1 MDGIGPYYDLKT
13 IIESAVSSIKG
24 HCPIYVNTTELDI
37 YLIPWIEINPVNE
50 FRVFV
55 HQNNITAISQQ
66 HLYHKLY
73 SKNYSDNQILNN
85 IILEKLNLITKYFY
99 EVIVNKITWSKSYE

>member
-37 YLIPWIEINPVNE
+37 YIYN
-50 FRVFV
+50 
-55 HQNNITAISQQ
+55 S
-66 HLYHKLY
+66 
-73 SKNYSDNQILNN
+73 LN
-85 IILEKLNLITKYFY
+85 
-99 EVIVNKITWSKSYE
+99 